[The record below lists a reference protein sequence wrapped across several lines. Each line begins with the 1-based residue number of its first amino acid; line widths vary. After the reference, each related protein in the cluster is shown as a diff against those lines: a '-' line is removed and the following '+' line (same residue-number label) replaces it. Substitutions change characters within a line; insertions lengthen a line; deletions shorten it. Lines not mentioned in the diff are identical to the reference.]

1 MNLFG
6 YKGKY
11 LIGTVLGCAA
21 LLHAGGDIRQLDIVI
36 RDFQPSHPDF
46 ENFSEEFSGK
56 YDGYAK
62 DDLSALKE
70 RKGQPKKNYMVP
82 GVNQGYFGYDD
93 NWYTAKAP
101 YHTTCGNKA
110 SKAGAMIGQDG
121 FPKTQNLYLPA
132 YLRTTSS
139 LPELKYGECGAST
152 VPGITQRGYEQVVGD
167 VKGFVCQGKN
177 DKGDAVNWS
186 NEVYYTPGMV
196 QTYLEFH
203 PTAEGEYDMYDS
215 VRILKANELCDN
227 QFFHQWY
234 TDAVDESGARVN
246 LRTNTTMD
254 IPQDGDSKYFVY
266 DYNFNNGGYSPLD
279 SIDPITKQWV
289 SQKPCNASIQPNGV
303 CEQYGPQS
311 LSIFCPPYEYEYANT
326 QEDYTKQNTYQLCKA
341 WLQNGGPRYVGPVMD
356 NGVYS
361 SAAWPAAASNGALG
375 LQHLRNYAFTM
386 MGYAKFKYRASNQVP
401 TPEVFEFAGDDDMW
415 IFVDGV
421 LAVDLGG
428 THLSAPGSVNILT
441 LAQNNHG
448 CHAGEPL
455 SQYTNCTGASDA
467 TGWADNTWHHL
478 HFFYA
483 DRQTDGSNI
492 YIRTSL
498 SELAPSRYG
507 QPAVGGVLAKLDS
520 AGNQTVT
527 MVMNTTLDQA
537 TLEAIQSLGQT
548 QPAIVVMRSVTDP
561 ATGAKKM
568 EVYGYYVNSVSEG
581 ANQGASGV
589 QYNFTGEL
597 RDASGQ
603 VLSNSIVVGGDL
615 VAFNFPTDQQFL
627 ASDEFQQQKAQY
639 IAWLTSQGYTDAEA
653 TWNQL
658 IAWNT
663 QLSFKITS
671 SSGKSVVGYP
681 DDPGEW
687 PVADFK
693 APTQGSPF
701 VLDSAITRPDFS
713 EKANVLTQI
722 AENNDG
728 ELPLDMTADL
738 LFTSVPGGVGKNGN
752 PLALTNEEKLIFS
765 QTGFGGETAANTK
778 VYGVN
783 EATGAAMCFSNGVE
797 SCFSI
802 SYPVMGPF
810 RINVRVFDHLG
821 HFVSQY
827 QKSMN
832 EEELHAALGGINTA
846 ESACS
851 EKGVEYPLYGQTGA
865 GFMTIKMYPVSQ
877 SGRMVATGPYIYQV
891 TYVQEFYKSCIKEG
905 SSAWM
910 HTMYYTRTNETYRR
924 GYKRAKTN

>member
-1 MNLFG
+1 MKLFG
-6 YKGKY
+6 YKAKFA
-11 LIGTVLGCAA
+11 LGTVLGCAA
-21 LLHAGGDIRQLDIVI
+21 LLYAGGDIRQLDIVI
-36 RDFQPSHPDF
+36 RDFQPNHPDF
-46 ENFSEEFSGK
+46 ENFSEEAVTHDNQIFNYTESGT
-56 YDGYAK
+56 AMN
-62 DDLSALKE
+62 A
-70 RKGQPKKNYMVP
+70 N
-82 GVNQGYFGYDD
+82 GYDAVWLD
-93 NWYTAKAP
+93 KKA
-101 YHTTCGNKA
+101 YHTTCGNMA
-110 SKAGAMIGQDG
+110 SRTGAMIARDG
-121 FPKTQNLYLPA
+121 LPKAENLYLPA
-132 YLRTTSS
+132 YLRNVSFDET
-139 LPELKYGECGAST
+139 LEYGECETST
-152 VPGITQRGYEQVVGD
+152 VPGITQRGYRNALNTVS
-167 VKGFVCQGKN
+167 GFVCQGNKTYWAN
-177 DKGDAVNWS
+177 P
-186 NEVYYTPGMV
+186 VYYTPGMV

-203 PTAEGEYDMYDS
+203 PSADGEYDMYDS
-215 VRILKANELCDN
+215 VQIKKANELCDN
-227 QFFHQWY
+227 QFFDQWY
-234 TDAVDESGARVN
+234 NDVEGWN

-266 DYNFNNGGYSPLD
+266 DYNYNNGGYSPLD
-279 SIDPITKQWV
+279 SIDPVSKQWI
-289 SQKPCNASIQPNGV
+289 SQKPCNPSIQPHQI

-311 LSIFCPPYEYEYANT
+311 LSIFCPPYDYQYNKT
-326 QEDYTKQNTYQLCKA
+326 QTDYQGAKTYDLCTD
-341 WLQNGGPRYVGPVMD
+341 WLKNGGPRSVGPVME

-361 SAAWPAAASNGALG
+361 SAAWPAAAANGALG

-386 MGYAKFKYRASNQVP
+386 MGYAKFKYRASNQTP

-421 LAVDLGG
+421 LAVNLGG
-428 THLSAPGSVNILT
+428 THLSAPGSVNIQT
-441 LAQNNHG
+441 LALNNHG

-467 TGWADNTWHHL
+467 TGWGDNTWHHL

-507 QPAVGGVLAKLDS
+507 QPAVGSVLAKLDS

-527 MVMNTTLDQA
+527 MFMNTTLDQA
-537 TLEAIQSLGQT
+537 TLEAIQAYGNT
-548 QPAIVVMRSVTDP
+548 QPTIVVMRSVTDP

-568 EVYGYYVNSVSEG
+568 EVYGYYVSSVVEG

-603 VLSNSIVVGGDL
+603 TLSNSIVVGGDM
-615 VAFNFPTDQQFL
+615 VAFNFPTDAQFL

-639 IAWLTSQGYTDAEA
+639 IAWLTSQGYSNPEE

-658 IAWNT
+658 IAWNS
-663 QLSFKITS
+663 QLTFKITS

-687 PVADFK
+687 PQADFK
-693 APTQGSPF
+693 APTQGTPF
-701 VLDSAITRPDFS
+701 VLDSAIERPDFS
-713 EKANVLTQI
+713 EKANILTQI
-722 AENNDG
+722 AENKDG

-738 LFTSVPGGVGKNGN
+738 LFTSVPSGVGKNGN

-765 QTGFGGETAANTK
+765 QTGMSGETAANTK

-783 EATGAAMCFSNGVE
+783 EGGTAMCFSNGVE

-832 EEELHAALGGINTA
+832 EEELRAALGGLNTTNP
-846 ESACS
+846 ETCV
-851 EKGVEYPLYGQTGA
+851 EKGVEYPLYGESGA

-891 TYVQEFYKSCIKEG
+891 TYVQEFYKSCIREG

-924 GYKRAKTN
+924 GYKRAKTK

>member
-1 MNLFG
+1 MKLFG
-6 YKGKY
+6 YKAKFA
-11 LIGTVLGCAA
+11 LGTVLGCAA
-21 LLHAGGDIRQLDIVI
+21 LLYAGGDIRQLDIVI
-36 RDFQPSHPDF
+36 RDFQPNHPDF
-46 ENFSEEFSGK
+46 ENFSEEFAGL
-56 YDGYAK
+56 YDGYASGELANLAK
-62 DDLSALKE
+62 
-70 RKGQPKKNYMVP
+70 RKGEPKKNYMVP
-82 GVNQGYFGYDD
+82 GVNQGYVGYDD
-93 NWYTAKAP
+93 VWYTQKGP

-110 SKAGAMIGQDG
+110 SKAGALIGQDG
-121 FPKTQNLYLPA
+121 FPKVANPYLPA
-132 YLRTTSS
+132 YLQTVSVQ
-139 LPELKYGECGAST
+139 PDLKYGQCKTST
-152 VPGITQRGYEQVVGD
+152 VAGITQRGYESIVGD
-167 VKGFVCQGKN
+167 VKGFVCAG
-177 DKGDAVNWS
+177 GTEWS

-196 QTYLEFH
+196 QTYLEFR
-203 PTAEGEYDMYDS
+203 PDEKGEYDMYDS
-215 VRILKANELCDN
+215 VHIKKANELCDN
-227 QFFHQWY
+227 QFFDQWY
-234 TDAVDESGARVN
+234 TDVATIN

-279 SIDPITKQWV
+279 SIDPNSKQWI
-289 SQKPCNASIQPNGV
+289 SQKPCNPSIQPNGV

-326 QEDYTKQNTYQLCKA
+326 QEDYTKQNTYQLCKS
-341 WLQNGGPRYVGPVMD
+341 WLQQGGPRYVGPVMD

-361 SAAWPAAASNGALG
+361 SAAWPAAAANGTLG

-386 MGYAKFKYRASNQVP
+386 MGYAKFKYRASNQIP

-428 THLSAPGSVNILT
+428 THLSAPGSVNIQT
-441 LAQNNHG
+441 LALNNHG

-467 TGWADNTWHHL
+467 TGWGDNTWHHL

-507 QPAVGGVLAKLDS
+507 QPAVGSVLAKLDS

-527 MVMNTTLDQA
+527 MFMNTTLDQA
-537 TLEAIQSLGQT
+537 TLEAIQSLGNT
-548 QPAIVVMRSVTDP
+548 QPTIVVMRSVTDP
-561 ATGAKKM
+561 ATGTKKM
-568 EVYGYYVNSVSEG
+568 EVYGYYVNSVVEG

-603 VLSNSIVVGGDL
+603 PLSNSIVVGGDM
-615 VAFNFPTDQQFL
+615 VAFNFPTDQTFL

-639 IAWLTSQGYTDAEA
+639 IAWLTSQGYSNAEE

-658 IAWNT
+658 IEWNKKLT
-663 QLSFKITS
+663 FKITS

-681 DDPGEW
+681 DDPSEW
-687 PVADFK
+687 PQADFK
-693 APTQGSPF
+693 APTQGTPF
-701 VLDSAITRPDFS
+701 VLDSAIERPDFS

-722 AENNDG
+722 AENKDG

-738 LFTSVPGGVGKNGN
+738 LFTSVPSGVGKNGN

-765 QTGFGGETAANTK
+765 QTGMNGEAAANTK

-783 EATGAAMCFSNGVE
+783 EGGTAMCFSNGVE

-832 EEELHAALGGINTA
+832 EEELRAALGGLNTTNP
-846 ESACS
+846 ETCV
-851 EKGVEYPLYGQTGA
+851 EKGVEYPLYGESGA

-891 TYVQEFYKSCIKEG
+891 TYVQEFYKSCIREG

-924 GYKRAKTN
+924 GYKRAKTK

>member
-1 MNLFG
+1 MKLFG
-6 YKGKY
+6 YKAKFA
-11 LIGTVLGCAA
+11 LGTVLGCAA
-21 LLHAGGDIRQLDIVI
+21 LLYAGGDIRQLDIVI
-36 RDFQPSHPDF
+36 RDFQPNHPDF
-46 ENFSEEFSGK
+46 ENFSEEFAGL
-56 YDGYAK
+56 YDGFASGELANLAK
-62 DDLSALKE
+62 
-70 RKGQPKKNYMVP
+70 RKGEPKKNYMVP
-82 GVNQGYFGYDD
+82 GVNQGYVGYDD
-93 NWYTAKAP
+93 VWYTQKGP

-110 SKAGAMIGQDG
+110 SKAGALIGQDG
-121 FPKTQNLYLPA
+121 FPKVANPYLPA
-132 YLRTTSS
+132 YLQTVSVQ
-139 LPELKYGECGAST
+139 PELKYGQCKTST
-152 VPGITQRGYEQVVGD
+152 VAGITQRGYESIVGD
-167 VKGFVCQGKN
+167 VKGFVCAG
-177 DKGDAVNWS
+177 GTEWS

-196 QTYLEFH
+196 QTYLEFR
-203 PTAEGEYDMYDS
+203 PDEKGEYDMYDS
-215 VRILKANELCDN
+215 VHIKKANELCDN
-227 QFFHQWY
+227 QFFDQWY
-234 TDAVDESGARVN
+234 TDVATIN

-279 SIDPITKQWV
+279 SIDPNSKQWI
-289 SQKPCNASIQPNGV
+289 SQKPCNPSIQPNGV

-326 QEDYTKQNTYQLCKA
+326 QEDYTKQNTYQLCKS
-341 WLQNGGPRYVGPVMD
+341 WLQQGGPRYVGPVMD

-361 SAAWPAAASNGALG
+361 SAAWPAAAANGTLG

-386 MGYAKFKYRASNQVP
+386 MGYAKFKYRASNQIP

-428 THLSAPGSVNILT
+428 THLSAPGSVNIQT

-455 SQYTNCTGASDA
+455 SLYTNCTGASDA
-467 TGWADNTWHHL
+467 TGWGDNTWHHL

-507 QPAVGGVLAKLDS
+507 QPAVGSVLAKLDS

-527 MVMNTTLDQA
+527 MFMNTTLDQA
-537 TLEAIQSLGQT
+537 TLEAIQSLGNT
-548 QPAIVVMRSVTDP
+548 QPTIVVMRSVTDP
-561 ATGAKKM
+561 ATGTKKM
-568 EVYGYYVNSVSEG
+568 EVYGYYVNSVVEG

-603 VLSNSIVVGGDL
+603 PLSNSIVVGGDM
-615 VAFNFPTDQQFL
+615 VAFNFPTDQTFL

-639 IAWLTSQGYTDAEA
+639 IAWLTSQGYSNPEE

-658 IAWNT
+658 IAWNS
-663 QLSFKITS
+663 QLTFKITS

-681 DDPGEW
+681 DDPSEW
-687 PVADFK
+687 PQADFK
-693 APTQGSPF
+693 APTQGTPF
-701 VLDSAITRPDFS
+701 VLDSAIERPDFS
-713 EKANVLTQI
+713 EKANILTQI
-722 AENNDG
+722 AENKDG

-738 LFTSVPGGVGKNGN
+738 LFTSVPSGVGKNGN

-765 QTGFGGETAANTK
+765 QTGMNGEAAANTK

-783 EATGAAMCFSNGVE
+783 EGGTAMCFSNGVE

-832 EEELHAALGGINTA
+832 EEELRAALGGLNTTNP
-846 ESACS
+846 ETCV
-851 EKGVEYPLYGQTGA
+851 EKGVEYPLYGESGA

-891 TYVQEFYKSCIKEG
+891 TYVQEFYKSCIREG

-924 GYKRAKTN
+924 GYKRAKTK